1 MQVVE
6 SIKKAR
12 EKQISDDLI
21 LGEIRKQNPEKEPFF
36 KKAEEMGAS
45 STAILNEIIKQNSPK
60 ESSVIVPMLIKEP
73 PLTPDT
79 SPLPPQTPLAEDKIE
94 KRTPLE
100 ISTKLSQGKT
110 LLTKESQERE
120 EDMRK
125 QFLKRIEAKERG
137 EGVAGSDFFS
147 SVSQKIESSG
157 EDMTANLDTTEKPK
171 VSTSLLIVVGILFLG
186 AFILLAL
193 NFL

>member
-45 STAILNEIIKQNSPK
+45 SSDILNEIIKQNSSKENLSTTAPLK
-60 ESSVIVPMLIKEP
+60 ESPLVPVEAP
-73 PLTPDT
+73 V
-79 SPLPPQTPLAEDKIE
+79 IE
-94 KRTPLE
+94 KVPSEPSLIEKKPSLE
-100 ISTKLSQGKT
+100 ISEKLSQGKT

-147 SVSQKIESSG
+147 SVSQNIESSG
-157 EDMTANLDTTEKPK
+157 EDMTANLDTTEKTKMSP
-171 VSTSLLIVVGILFLG
+171 SLLIVIGILFLG

>member
-1 MQVVE
+1 MQVIE

-12 EKQISDDLI
+12 EKKISDDLI
-21 LGEIRKQNPEKEPFF
+21 LSEIRKQNPEKEPFF

-45 STAILNEIIKQNSPK
+45 STNILDEIIKQNSPK
-60 ESSVIVPMLIKEP
+60 E
-73 PLTPDT
+73 T
-79 SPLPPQTPLAEDKIE
+79 PLPTVESTANSPVPPPSSSLKSDSRSSLSIDE
-94 KRTPLE
+94 KF
-100 ISTKLSQGKT
+100 SQGKT

-137 EGVAGSDFFS
+137 EGVEGSDFFS
-147 SVSQKIESSG
+147 SVSQKIERSE
-157 EDMTANLDTTEKPK
+157 EDMTADVNTPERPK
-171 VSTSLLIVVGILFLG
+171 MPPALLIVIGILFLG

>member
-21 LGEIRKQNPEKEPFF
+21 LGEIRKQNPDKEPFF

-45 STAILNEIIKQNSPK
+45 SADILNEIIKQNSPK
-60 ESSVIVPMLIKEP
+60 ESPVTAPLKEP
-73 PLTPDT
+73 VLTPEVPLVEKL
-79 SPLPPQTPLAEDKIE
+79 SPVVE
-94 KRTPLE
+94 KKSSLE
-100 ISTKLSQGKT
+100 ISEKLSQGKT

-147 SVSQKIESSG
+147 SVSQNIESSG
-157 EDMTANLDTTEKPK
+157 EDMTANLDTTEKAKMSP
-171 VSTSLLIVVGILFLG
+171 SLLIVIGILFLG